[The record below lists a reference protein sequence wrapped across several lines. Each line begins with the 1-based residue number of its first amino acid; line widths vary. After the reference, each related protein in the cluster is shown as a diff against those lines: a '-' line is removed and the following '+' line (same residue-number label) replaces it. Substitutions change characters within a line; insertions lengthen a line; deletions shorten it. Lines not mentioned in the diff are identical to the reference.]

1 MVRRKNSFWENVSNF
16 FAIAFVL
23 SLLLFVFIGPLLW
36 AIHSLKKDTNP
47 LHKYGSLISGIALLF
62 LGAYVVDHG
71 QQKLVAAFVYGLN
84 ALAVLIASY
93 SLWKT

>member
-1 MVRRKNSFWENVSNF
+1 MTERRNSFWDSLSKF
-16 FAIAFVL
+16 IGIAFVL
-23 SLLLFVFIGPLLW
+23 ALLLFVFIGPLLW

-71 QQKLVAAFVYGLN
+71 HQKLVAAFVYGLN
-84 ALAVLIASY
+84 AMAVLIASY